1 MSDDVATSTHSADP
15 NLLDDLTLEAALPS
29 APFRE
34 LHTRVVPAPIEEVWP
49 HCLEVTASE
58 IRTLGPLLAL
68 RGLPALL
75 RGRRPPQATAPE
87 PLLDVFAGEGFVV
100 LRRDGEVADGGAT
113 VLFGAAGKFWSIT
126 GNAPVPFD
134 TPTDFVAY
142 DQPGYAKTVCRL
154 EAVDL
159 GNGTTR
165 IETETVIVGTDP
177 ASTRRFA
184 PYWAVIR
191 LPSGLIRRSWLAAI
205 ARRAI
210 R

>member
-1 MSDDVATSTHSADP
+1 MATSTPLA
-15 NLLDDLTLEAALPS
+15 DLTLDVALPS

-34 LHTRVVPAPIEEVWP
+34 LHSRVVEAPIEEVWP

-68 RGLPALL
+68 RGLPAML
-75 RGRRPPQATAPE
+75 RGRRSPRATAPK
-87 PLLDVFAGEGFVV
+87 PLLDVFAGEGFML

-126 GNAPVPFD
+126 ENAPIPFD
-134 TPTDFVAY
+134 GPAGFLAFDE
-142 DQPGYAKTVCRL
+142 PGNAKTVCRL
-154 EAVDL
+154 EAIDL
-159 GNGTTR
+159 GDGTTR
-165 IETETVIVGTDP
+165 IETETVVVGTDP

-184 PYWAVIR
+184 PYWALIR

-205 ARRAI
+205 ARRAD

>member
-1 MSDDVATSTHSADP
+1 MSDDVATSTQ
-15 NLLDDLTLEAALPS
+15 LGDLTLEAALPS

-34 LHTRVVPAPIEEVWP
+34 LHTRVVKAPIEEVWP

-75 RGRRPPQATAPE
+75 RGRRHPQATAPTA
-87 PLLDVFAGEGFVV
+87 LLDVFADGGFMI
-100 LRRDGEVADGGAT
+100 LRRDDRVADGRAT
-113 VLFGAAGKFWSIT
+113 VLFGAAGRFWSLAE
-126 GNAPVPFD
+126 NAPIPFD
-134 TPTDFVAY
+134 TPADFLAF
-142 DQPGYAKTVCRL
+142 DRPGHAKTVARL

-159 GNGTTR
+159 GDGITR
-165 IETETVIVGTDP
+165 IETETVVVGTDP

-184 PYWAVIR
+184 PYWAFIR

-205 ARRAI
+205 DRRVD

>member
-1 MSDDVATSTHSADP
+1 MSETRTTP

-34 LHTRVVPAPIEEVWP
+34 LHTRVVDAPIEEVWP
-49 HCLEVTASE
+49 HCLGVTAAE

-87 PLLDVFAGEGFVV
+87 PLLDVFTGEGFVL
-100 LRRDGEVADGGAT
+100 LRRDPEPIDGQAT
-113 VLFGAAGKFWSIT
+113 VLFGAAGRFWSLT
-126 GNAPVPFD
+126 GNAPIPFES
-134 TPTDFVAY
+134 PADFLAE
-142 DQPGYAKTVCRL
+142 DRPGYAKTVCRL
-154 EAVDL
+154 EAIDL
-159 GNGTTR
+159 GDGTTR
-165 IETETVIVGTDP
+165 IETETVIAGTDP

-184 PYWAVIR
+184 PYWALIR

-205 ARRAI
+205 DRRAS